1 MTNALVALE
10 HDPEKSLP
18 SDSIRGWEPVFRKD
32 HAQIEILAPSDEPRT
47 APQPTRR
54 PNADFIAHLIATKA
68 QAPQTRVRRRA
79 EPEQAVAAYGSVGH
93 WPTPLGRALSRS
105 L

>member
-1 MTNALVALE
+1 MTNAVIALE
-10 HDPEKSLP
+10 HDPEK
-18 SDSIRGWEPVFRKD
+18 WKPVFGKD
-32 HAQIEILAPSDEPRT
+32 HAQIEILVPTDGPQT
-47 APQPTRR
+47 APRAGGR
-54 PNADFIAHLIATKA
+54 PNADFIAHLIATRV

-79 EPEQAVAAYGSVGH
+79 EPEEAVAAYGSVGH